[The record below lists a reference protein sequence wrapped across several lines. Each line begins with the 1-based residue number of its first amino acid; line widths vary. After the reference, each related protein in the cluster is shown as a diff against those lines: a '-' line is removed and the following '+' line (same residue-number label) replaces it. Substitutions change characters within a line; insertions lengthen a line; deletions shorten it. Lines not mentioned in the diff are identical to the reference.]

1 MAIKP
6 AARVLPRVGEDLP
19 EQSPSLVDEARIA
32 DVAITGDYSGVQIK
46 LAEVAGCRIE
56 RAQLT
61 SGRLFRSHLVDCIAV
76 ACDFSG
82 LVLDDCSIRRVEFRS
97 CRFSG
102 LQAQHSRFEDVAFFD
117 CKVDGAN
124 FRMTKWESVEFRQCD
139 LVDADFYG
147 STLPGS
153 RFEGCDLSGTQF
165 SKADLTGARLHGSTL
180 DRIHGAD
187 SLRGV
192 IIGSD
197 QVIPVALAVFG
208 TFKIVVD
215 DELS

>member
-6 AARVLPRVGEDLP
+6 AARVFPRVAEDLP
-19 EQSPSLVDEARIA
+19 EESPSLVDEARIA
-32 DVAITGDYSGVQIK
+32 DVAITGDYSGVEIK

-82 LVLDDCSIRRVEFRS
+82 LVLDDCSIRRVEFRG

-102 LQAQHSRFEDVAFFD
+102 IQAQHSRFEDVAFFD

-124 FRMTKWESVEFRQCD
+124 FRMTKWESVEFRHCD
-139 LVDADFYG
+139 LVDTDFYG

-153 RFEGCDLSGTQF
+153 RFESCDLTGAQF
-165 SKADLTGARLHGSTL
+165 SKADLTGTRLHGSTL
-180 DRIHGAD
+180 DRIGGAD

-197 QVIPVALAVFG
+197 QVVPVALAVFG
-208 TFKIVVD
+208 TLTIVVD
-215 DELS
+215 DELP